1 MSKLA
6 VKKRRVIAIL
16 GGTFDPIHRGHLI
29 VAEAAARRFKLDKIY
44 FVPSSRP
51 PHKKR
56 EELATFSHRY
66 AMVALACAGR
76 ARFLPSL
83 AEAPPNEIE
92 SPKVCYSIDTVQ
104 LFRKLHPS
112 DAIYFILGADS
123 FLEIAIWKDYK
134 ALLNSCDFIVASR
147 PGINLEGLKRVIPE
161 HLLGDQNPNAKG
173 AIQLKKSTVHL
184 LTSVA
189 SPVSSTEIRKRCR
202 RGASIRTL
210 VPGAVEEYIL
220 RQALYR

>member
-1 MSKLA
+1 MSKLVA
-6 VKKRRVIAIL
+6 RKRRAIAIL

-29 VAEAAARRFKLDKIY
+29 LAEAAARRFKLDKIY

-56 EELATFSHRY
+56 EELALFSHRY
-66 AMVALACAGR
+66 AMVALACTGKAK
-76 ARFLPSL
+76 FIPSL
-83 AEAPPNEIE
+83 AEGPRNEMQ
-92 SPKVCYSIDTVQ
+92 SPKVCYSIDTVR
-104 LFRKLHPS
+104 LFRKLYQR

-123 FLEIAIWKDYK
+123 FLEITIWKDYE

-147 PGINLEGLKRVIPE
+147 PGIELEGLKRVIPE
-161 HLLGDQNPNAKG
+161 HLLGDQSLNTKDV
-173 AIQLKKSTVHL
+173 IQLKRSAVHL

-189 SPVSSTEIRKRCR
+189 SPVSSTEVRRNCKR
-202 RGASIRTL
+202 GTSIHRF
-210 VPGAVEEYIL
+210 VPAAVEEYIL